1 MRLLVLHGPAINSS
15 RQKLLE
21 IKKGF
26 NPDNITVFE
35 KTANKEDILASLQTE
50 SLFEGEQ
57 LIVLEN
63 PISFDLSLVT
73 SHPSLTLV
81 LWFDKEIDTKKF
93 REIEILFFPEGKE
106 ISIFPF
112 LRMLG
117 TKDKKAYLELN
128 KLKIAGFESQYFIT
142 MILYLLRNLI
152 ATPKKA
158 ADFVKQNNIR
168 MRKNFTNDDLV
179 NLYKRVLEIDFK
191 IKNGLMEASQAD
203 HSLVSNFLR

>member
-1 MRLLVLHGPAINSS
+1 MKLLVLHGPAINSS

-26 NPDNITVFE
+26 NPDNIIVFE
-35 KTANKEDILASLQTE
+35 KNANKEDILASLQTE

-63 PISFDLSLVT
+63 PINFDSSLAAND
-73 SHPSLTLV
+73 SSLTLV
-81 LWFDKEIDTKKF
+81 LWFEKEIDSRKF
-93 REIEILFFPEGKE
+93 KESKILFFPESKE
-106 ISIFPF
+106 ISVFPF

-128 KLKIAGFESQYFIT
+128 KLKVAGFESQYFIT
-142 MILYLLRNLI
+142 MILYLLRNLTAI
-152 ATPKKA
+152 PKKA
-158 ADFVKQNNIR
+158 ADFVRQNNIK